1 MILYGDRG
9 LNYYYDDDNYFYAAL
24 MNPLG
29 PRVKGFAHPG
39 LGPSKSR
46 MWKPCDRGKTSGNAS
61 TTGDGHLQSLRH
73 SPKSKMIAFTGASE
87 EDEVSSTDSSKVWAM
102 ARFFDRPNIH
112 YQTSRMFI

>member
-9 LNYYYDDDNYFYAAL
+9 LNYYYDDDSYFYAAL

-46 MWKPCDRGKTSGNAS
+46 M
-61 TTGDGHLQSLRH
+61 
-73 SPKSKMIAFTGASE
+73 
-87 EDEVSSTDSSKVWAM
+87 
-102 ARFFDRPNIH
+102 
-112 YQTSRMFI
+112 